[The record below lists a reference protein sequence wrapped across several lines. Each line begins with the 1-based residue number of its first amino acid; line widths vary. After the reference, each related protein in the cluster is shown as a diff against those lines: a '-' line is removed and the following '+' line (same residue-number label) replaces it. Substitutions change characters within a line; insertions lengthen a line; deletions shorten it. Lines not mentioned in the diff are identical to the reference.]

1 MSRLRRVLLRAIAVL
16 AIALLALPPAA
27 VATLVLTPL
36 WSWIEASA
44 GIESVGHS
52 GPATWC
58 YVATWGALSAVL
70 TALAGRVAHRR
81 SNARATGRSANPG
94 R

>member
-1 MSRLRRVLLRAIAVL
+1 MSRLRRLLPAAAGLL
-16 AIALLALPPAA
+16 AIVLLALPPA
-27 VATLVLTPL
+27 VATTVVLMPL
-36 WSWIEASA
+36 WSRIEAFT

-58 YVATWGALSAVL
+58 YVATWIALSAVL
-70 TALAGRVAHRR
+70 AALADRVARRR
-81 SNARATGRSANPG
+81 SSAGATRRTADPG

>member
-1 MSRLRRVLLRAIAVL
+1 MSRLRRVLLPAVAAL

-27 VATLVLTPL
+27 VATLVLMPL
-36 WSWIEASA
+36 WSRIEASA

-58 YVATWGALSAVL
+58 YVATWIALSAVL
-70 TALAGRVAHRR
+70 AALASRVAQRR
-81 SNARATGRSANPG
+81 SSAEATRRTADPG

>member
-1 MSRLRRVLLRAIAVL
+1 MPRLRRVLLPAVAAL
-16 AIALLALPPAA
+16 TIALLALPPAV
-27 VATLVLTPL
+27 VATLVLMPL
-36 WSWIEASA
+36 WSRIEVSA

-58 YVATWGALSAVL
+58 YVATWIALSAVL
-70 TALAGRVAHRR
+70 AALAGRVARRR
-81 SNARATGRSANPG
+81 SSAGATRRTADPG